1 MGDGLVGVPKIE
13 FYGSATH
20 WKTLKSAGNLT
31 TDWKALK
38 YAGNLRFSDSAN
50 HDVYYLS

>member
-1 MGDGLVGVPKIE
+1 MNDGLVGVPKIE
-13 FYGSATH
+13 FYGNATD

-38 YAGNLRFSDSAN
+38 SAGNLRFSDS
-50 HDVYYLS
+50 S